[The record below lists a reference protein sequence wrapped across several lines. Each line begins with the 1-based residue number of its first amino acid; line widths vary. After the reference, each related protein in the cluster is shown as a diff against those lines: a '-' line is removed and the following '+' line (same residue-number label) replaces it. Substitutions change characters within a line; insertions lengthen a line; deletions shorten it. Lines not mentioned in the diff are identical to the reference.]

1 VTTLAAGNEDAAVAA
16 RKVPRSATWWPR
28 LRPLLLAVAFP
39 AAMLAIWHFATVNR
53 PGSLIPQPCNAAT
66 HSRRCQSRFE
76 LGPLEETKS
85 ALHAPL

>member
-39 AAMLAIWHFATVNR
+39 AAMLAMHFATVNR